1 VLVEERLLAALSS
14 VLGLL
19 AAILA
24 AIGIYGLVA
33 SVVARR
39 QREIGIRVALG
50 AVPGQVARMVVGET
64 FWIVSGGLTTG
75 IVLAVGAALAAR
87 SLLAGVL
94 FELSPAD
101 PLILSSVVL
110 SILLLAAL
118 AAYLPARRASQVDPV
133 AAVRYE

>member
-1 VLVEERLLAALSS
+1 
-14 VLGLL
+14 
-19 AAILA
+19 
-24 AIGIYGLVA
+24 
-33 SVVARR
+33 VVW
-39 QREIGIRVALG
+39 
-50 AVPGQVARMVVGET
+50 ET
-64 FWIVSGGLTTG
+64 FWIVGGGLTTG